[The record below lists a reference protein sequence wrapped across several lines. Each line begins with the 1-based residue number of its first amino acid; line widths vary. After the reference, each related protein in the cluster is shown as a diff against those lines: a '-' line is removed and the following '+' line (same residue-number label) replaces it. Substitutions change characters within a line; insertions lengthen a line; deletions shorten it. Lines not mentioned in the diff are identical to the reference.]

1 MADDEIEVA
10 IVGSTIY
17 GHNARNKLFKCNISS
32 PQPHWE
38 RVKLFPFN
46 FRSCCYA
53 ALEGFLYVVYEF
65 RRKESEK
72 GNPVRCYDTKA
83 DKWVA
88 LPHPNCTR
96 NFFKVIA
103 TKDCLFVL
111 GGFDRRYKA
120 IIKNSVE
127 KYDPK
132 ENRWSYAA
140 QLQTPRL
147 CPEAIYA
154 HGKIYV
160 AGGYETVE
168 DFRSDQMIKK
178 CEVYTPSSDEWQ
190 IIAPLPLSS
199 VFESRSKLLF
209 TDNKIYALQCTSQ
222 GKSDCVDALEYD
234 TKADKWEEVGLFGEK
249 DVGDFGL
256 QAMQVRRVCLSH
268 LKQAKTYTFFYSRI
282 TGDYIVHKLLKKKVD
297 N

>member
-1 MADDEIEVA
+1 MGCTTPTPI
-10 IVGSTIY
+10 
-17 GHNARNKLFKCNISS
+17 
-32 PQPHWE
+32 
-38 RVKLFPFN
+38 
-46 FRSCCYA
+46 
-53 ALEGFLYVVYEF
+53 ALE
-65 RRKESEK
+65 
-72 GNPVRCYDTKA
+72 T
-83 DKWVA
+83 
-88 LPHPNCTR
+88 
-96 NFFKVIA
+96 FFKVIA
-103 TKDCLFVL
+103 TEDCLFVL
-111 GGFDRRYKA
+111 GGFDRKYKA

-132 ENRWSYAA
+132 ENKWSYAA

-168 DFRSDQMIKK
+168 DFRSDQMIKI

-199 VFESRSKLLF
+199 AFESRGKLLF

-234 TKADKWEEVGLFGEK
+234 TEADKWEEVGLFGEK

-268 LKQAKTYTFFYSRI
+268 LKQAKTFNFFYSRI
-282 TGDYIVHKLLKKKVD
+282 TGDYIVH
-297 N
+297 NS